1 MYPVTNLGRTI
12 VILSSV
18 VGTILISLLIINI
31 QTSMTLNDRELQ
43 VILYNKVYLGVLIYG
58 KNTR

>member
-1 MYPVTNLGRTI
+1 MYPITTLGRTI

-31 QTSMTLNDRELQ
+31 QILMTLNDKEMQ
-43 VILYNKVYLGVLIYG
+43 VNIQNFL
-58 KNTR
+58 